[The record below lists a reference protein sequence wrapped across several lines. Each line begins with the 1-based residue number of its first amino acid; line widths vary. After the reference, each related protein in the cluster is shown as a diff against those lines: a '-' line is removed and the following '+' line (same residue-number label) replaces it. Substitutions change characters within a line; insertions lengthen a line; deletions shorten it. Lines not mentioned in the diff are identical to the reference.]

1 MIETQQNEPTFNGRP
16 QKSDFRSWFGQGGK
30 GQGRK
35 SPVNNSCRHLA
46 TNPAWNKLKEVGKVG
61 GTTAVGRVNNPPE
74 RRVNEERKA
83 KAGEKGRGEAGWG

>member
-1 MIETQQNEPTFNGRP
+1 MNQLLMGDPKKATSGAGLGREG
-16 QKSDFRSWFGQGGK
+16 RK